1 VLHLTGVGSES
12 FVIATKKALGTKG
25 EGRAVI
31 GGDGSFELRE
41 SPAAYR
47 VILGHENG
55 ALRLEN
61 EYFWE
66 ITF

>member
-1 VLHLTGVGSES
+1 MGGES
-12 FVIATKKALGTKG
+12 FVNATKEALGAKG
-25 EGRAVI
+25 EGRVVI

-61 EYFWE
+61 GYFWK

>member
-1 VLHLTGVGSES
+1 MGSES
-12 FVIATKKALGTKG
+12 FVIATKEALGAKG

-41 SPAAYR
+41 SPGAYR

-55 ALRLEN
+55 TLRPKN
-61 EYFWE
+61 EYFWK